1 EGDEEEA
8 APWMAP
14 PSRRRKDTLI
24 AGPLPKI
31 LELTLANQIYIAK
44 EVLPPTLRNR
54 LIRLAAFQNPEF
66 YKAQAMRLST
76 YDKPR
81 IIACA
86 EDHPKHIGLPRG
98 CLDDLLQSLSDLNI
112 KTVVRDQRRPGHAC
126 SGHGSVGSHHSVWQ
140 DRGGSVADCPT
151 RRQYARIGASTAIAT
166 AMDRATFYLLG
177 NAGRRHW
184 PDRRRPRQAHWP
196 TGCRGDPEPRT
207 KRSSR

>member
-1 EGDEEEA
+1 
-8 APWMAP
+8 MAP

-24 AGPLPKI
+24 AGPLPKT
-31 LELTLANQIYIAK
+31 LELRFANQIYIEKAA
-44 EVLPPTLRNR
+44 LPPALRNR

-112 KTVVRDQRRPGHAC
+112 KTVIRDERY
-126 SGHGSVGSHHSVWQ
+126 HGQ
-140 DRGGSVADCPT
+140 
-151 RRQYARIGASTAIAT
+151 
-166 AMDRATFYLLG
+166 
-177 NAGRRHW
+177 
-184 PDRRRPRQAHWP
+184 
-196 TGCRGDPEPRT
+196 
-207 KRSSR
+207 